1 MTLILV
7 IRLIKTQAHTISKI
21 FIMTKDNYTNIK
33 KILRI
38 STIVFF
44 VITTIYFIVAIMR
57 IANIGSENK
66 PHEIIDSLKYTNSV
80 YEHDVRKLKAQ
91 IDSLS
96 LQNEISSRKI
106 DSLENVVD
114 VKTSSLRKAEN
125 AMRAKKLNFS
135 KDVFEV
141 EQELRQNIQ
150 EYEKNN

>member
-1 MTLILV
+1 MTTPTPTPIPNCSRIQKV
-7 IRLIKTQAHTISKI
+7 
-21 FIMTKDNYTNIK
+21 
-33 KILRI
+33 LRI

-44 VITTIYFIVAIMR
+44 VVTTIYLIFAITR
-57 IANIGSENK
+57 IANIGNENK

-96 LQNEISSRKI
+96 LQNEISSKKI

-114 VKTSSLRKAEN
+114 TKTSSLRKAES

>member
-1 MTLILV
+1 
-7 IRLIKTQAHTISKI
+7 
-21 FIMTKDNYTNIK
+21 MTKDNCTNIK

-57 IANIGSENK
+57 IANIGDENK

-96 LQNEISSRKI
+96 LQIEISSRKI

-114 VKTSSLRKAEN
+114 VKTSSLRKAES

>member
-1 MTLILV
+1 MTTPTLTPNNCSRIQKV
-7 IRLIKTQAHTISKI
+7 
-21 FIMTKDNYTNIK
+21 
-33 KILRI
+33 LRI

-44 VITTIYFIVAIMR
+44 VVTTIYLIFAIMR

-96 LQNEISSRKI
+96 LQNEISSKKI

-114 VKTSSLRKAEN
+114 TKTFSLRKAES

-150 EYEKNN
+150 EYEKNNNN

>member
-1 MTLILV
+1 MTTPTLTPNNCSRIQKV
-7 IRLIKTQAHTISKI
+7 
-21 FIMTKDNYTNIK
+21 
-33 KILRI
+33 LRI

-44 VITTIYFIVAIMR
+44 VVTTIYLIFAIMR
-57 IANIGSENK
+57 IANIGNENK

-96 LQNEISSRKI
+96 LQNEISSKKI

-114 VKTSSLRKAEN
+114 QKTSSLRRAEK
-125 AMRAKKLNFS
+125 AMRSKKLNFS
-135 KDVFEV
+135 KDVIEV

-150 EYEKNN
+150 EYEKNNNN

>member
-1 MTLILV
+1 
-7 IRLIKTQAHTISKI
+7 
-21 FIMTKDNYTNIK
+21 MTKDNCINIK

-44 VITTIYFIVAIMR
+44 VITTIYFAVAIMR
-57 IANIGSENK
+57 IANIGEENK
-66 PHEIIDSLKYTNSV
+66 PREMIDSLKYTNSV

-96 LQNEISSRKI
+96 IQNEISSRKI

-114 VKTSSLRKAEN
+114 TKISSLRKAES

>member
-1 MTLILV
+1 
-7 IRLIKTQAHTISKI
+7 
-21 FIMTKDNYTNIK
+21 MTKDNCASIK

-66 PHEIIDSLKYTNSV
+66 PHEIIDSSKYTNSV
-80 YEHDVRKLKAQ
+80 YEHDVKKLKAQ

-96 LQNEISSRKI
+96 LQNEISSKKI

-114 VKTSSLRKAEN
+114 MKTSSLRKAEK
-125 AMRAKKLNFS
+125 AMKEKKLNFS

>member
-1 MTLILV
+1 
-7 IRLIKTQAHTISKI
+7 
-21 FIMTKDNYTNIK
+21 MTKDNCTNIK

-44 VITTIYFIVAIMR
+44 IITTIYFIVAIMK
-57 IANIGSENK
+57 IANIGDENK

-106 DSLENVVD
+106 DSLESIVD
-114 VKTSSLRKAEN
+114 VKTSSLRRAEK
-125 AMRAKKLNFS
+125 AMREKKPNFS
-135 KDVFEV
+135 KDIFEI

>member
-1 MTLILV
+1 
-7 IRLIKTQAHTISKI
+7 
-21 FIMTKDNYTNIK
+21 MTKDNCTSIK

-44 VITTIYFIVAIMR
+44 VITTIYFIVATMR
-57 IANIGSENK
+57 IANIGEENK
-66 PHEIIDSLKYTNSV
+66 PHEIIDSLKHTNSV
-80 YEHDVRKLKAQ
+80 YEHDVRKLKVQ

-96 LQNEISSRKI
+96 LQNEISSKKI

-114 VKTSSLRKAEN
+114 VKTSSLRKAESV
-125 AMRAKKLNFS
+125 MRAKKLNFS
-135 KDVFEV
+135 KDMFEV

>member
-1 MTLILV
+1 MTTPTLTPNNCSRIQKV
-7 IRLIKTQAHTISKI
+7 
-21 FIMTKDNYTNIK
+21 
-33 KILRI
+33 LRI

-44 VITTIYFIVAIMR
+44 VVTTIYLIFAIMR
-57 IANIGSENK
+57 IANIGNENK

-96 LQNEISSRKI
+96 LQNEISSKKI

-114 VKTSSLRKAEN
+114 TKMTSLRRAEK
-125 AMRAKKLNFS
+125 AMRSKTMNFS
-135 KDVFEV
+135 RDVIEV

>member
-1 MTLILV
+1 
-7 IRLIKTQAHTISKI
+7 
-21 FIMTKDNYTNIK
+21 MTKDNCTNIK

-44 VITTIYFIVAIMR
+44 IITTIYFIVAIMR
-57 IANIGSENK
+57 IANIGDENK

-106 DSLENVVD
+106 DSLEGVVD
-114 VKTSSLRKAEN
+114 MKTSSLQRAEK
-125 AMRAKKLNFS
+125 AMRSKKMNFS
-135 KDVFEV
+135 KDVLEV